1 MNIVKFLELFPI
13 LWGNSGMML
22 FHKGLLIVY
31 GKRNEGEKSV
41 CLSKGLNKRDRFKD
55 GHLLRFIRDP
65 HYFNYFS
72 TLRQGLFYS
81 SGVEYPECGDCVS

>member
-1 MNIVKFLELFPI
+1 
-13 LWGNSGMML
+13 MML
-22 FHKGLLIVY
+22 FYKGLPNACMVQ
-31 GKRNEGEKSV
+31 RNCGEKSV
-41 CLSKGLNKRDRFKD
+41 SLKGLNKGNRFKD